1 MFEKL
6 RPRKSAFHMSR
17 KKWLT
22 MKMDLFDE
30 YEPPKPFPSDKH
42 LKISKNP
49 PTLAYIFLG
58 TKGTGKNVIK

>member
-1 MFEKL
+1 
-6 RPRKSAFHMSR
+6 MSR